1 MKRKI
6 ISIDENLCN
15 GCGLCVKKCA
25 EGALQLIEGKA
36 RLVSEIYCDGL
47 GACIGDC
54 PQGAIKIEER
64 EARPFDEKEVYKH
77 LAKSKSKLTDDSSKA
92 CSCPGSTPRYFE
104 KTKTQI
110 NKSVDSIES
119 SLTTWP
125 VQLNLVPVQAPFLKG
140 ADLLICADC
149 VPFTLPDFHERFL
162 DGRVVLVGCPKLD
175 DIAYYKEKLI
185 DIFREATP
193 SSITVLRMEV
203 PCCGGI
209 SNAVINACNDAG
221 YDKKIAIYTVGI
233 RGDVTCEKVPQDI

>member
-25 EGALQLIEGKA
+25 EGALKIIKGKA

-64 EARPFDEKEVYKH
+64 EASPFDENEVHKH
-77 LAKSKSKLTDDSSKA
+77 LADSKSKLTNGLSNA
-92 CSCPGSTPRYFE
+92 CGCPGSTPQYFE
-104 KTKTQI
+104 KTNPPLI
-110 NKSVDSIES
+110 KSVDSIES
-119 SLTTWP
+119 SLSTWP
-125 VQLNLVPVQAPFLKG
+125 VQLRLVPVNAPFLKG

-149 VPFTLPDFHERFL
+149 VPFAFPDFHKRFL

-175 DIAYYKEKLI
+175 DIAYYHEKLK
-185 DIFREATP
+185 DIFREAKP
-193 SSITVLRMEV
+193 KSITVLRMEV

-209 SNAVINACNDAG
+209 AQAVISARDDAG
-221 YDKKIAIYTVGI
+221 YDTKIAIFTVGI
-233 RGDVTCEKVPQDI
+233 RGEVTREEVPPKV